1 MNLPPEALRPVKSPK
16 NTKRNRLKDSLKN
29 RPTIAFFVSQLEG
42 DYSETLCKGMI
53 DAAEEHDA
61 NLMILPGK
69 PIKSSYTRQSYFNVI
84 YEYVTGNN
92 VDALI
97 ISSSTICNFIPRSE
111 FIKFCLRYK
120 PLPVISIGIPI
131 EGIPSV
137 TVNNRPG
144 LIQLLNHLIRVHGK
158 RRIVFVKGPDNHD
171 DAEERY
177 SAYLDALKENGLDFD
192 PDLVVS
198 GDFTF
203 FSAEHAIRILL
214 DERKVTFDT
223 IAAANDE
230 MAFGILE
237 ALQKRNIR
245 VPEDICVTGFDNGR
259 GAKYSNPNLSTVK
272 QPTYEQS
279 KKAFE
284 TALALINNQKPGNI
298 VLETEMILR
307 ESCGCFSE
315 ALQLSTPG
323 DPSLRDWNKESMS
336 PEQWM
341 NLFVVEN
348 LSAPTVTAA
357 KTAFIKNFIGD
368 CFRELTRD
376 SLDEQIINRLLLD
389 FKSLIYFANL
399 DVDDIFTIQ
408 KTLFT
413 LQLWINRLTSHRNN
427 YFIEKFFQM
436 LRFVLTNVVIKI
448 QAAKWDI
455 HHTGIGNL
463 RTILADMVL
472 MIHNQHQQL
481 KAMIPG
487 LQSIGIDSCYL
498 YLYDKEI
505 NYRKNRL
512 WHNPPTVNLAMAY
525 NQESWILEKSVK
537 IPWENVLDHQFM
549 PQQKRYT
556 MLFNPLFLSDEQLG
570 LFLCE
575 FNPRNYYL
583 FESLVVEIGCI
594 LRLSSMLTERKKIS
608 RQLKNALN
616 KLEESN
622 QKLNNISQTDELTG
636 LYNRRG
642 FFNMSAQSLYLAG
655 RTGKTGLLIFADM
668 DGLKNINDSYGHD
681 EGDSAIKVMAGI
693 LSQTFAAANIIA
705 RIGGDEFAILIIDVD
720 IQRLPFFQ
728 ECIASNTGAYN
739 QQSGKPYQISISVG
753 AVSFKCE
760 TDITIENLL
769 IQADKL
775 LYEQKRL
782 KKKAQ

>member
-1 MNLPPEALRPVKSPK
+1 MNFPSKNLSPVKSSQ
-16 NTKRNRLKDSLKN
+16 NVKRNR
-29 RPTIAFFVSQLEG
+29 PTVAFFVSQLEG

-61 NLMILPGK
+61 NLVIFPGK
-69 PIKSSYTRQSYFNVI
+69 PIKSSYVRQSCFNVI
-84 YEYVTGNN
+84 YEYVTSNN

-97 ISSSTICNFIPRSE
+97 ISSSTICNFIPKLE

-120 PLPVISIGIPI
+120 PLPIVSIGIPI
-131 EGIPSV
+131 EGIPSIL
-137 TVNNRPG
+137 VNNRTG
-144 LIQLLNHLIRVHGK
+144 LIQLLNHIIRIHGK

-177 SAYLDALKENGLDFD
+177 SAYLDALTENGLDFD

-214 DERKVTFDT
+214 DERKVTFDA

-245 VPEDICVTGFDNGR
+245 IPEDICVTGFDNGR
-259 GAKYSNPNLSTVK
+259 GAKYSSPNLSTVK
-272 QPTYEQS
+272 QPTYEQAI
-279 KKAFE
+279 KAFE
-284 TALALINNQKPGNI
+284 TALTLINNQKPGNI
-298 VLETEMILR
+298 TLDTEMILR
-307 ESCGCFSE
+307 ESCGCLSE
-315 ALQLSTPG
+315 ALQLFNPG
-323 DPSLRDWNKESMS
+323 DPGLRNWNKETVN
-336 PEQWM
+336 PDQLL
-341 NLFVVEN
+341 NLFVMEN
-348 LSAPTVTAA
+348 MSAPTVIEE
-357 KTAFIKNFIGD
+357 KFAFIKSFIGD

-376 SLDEQIINRLLLD
+376 SLDEPIINQLLFD
-389 FKSLIYFANL
+389 FKSLIHRSNL
-399 DVDDIFTIQ
+399 DVDDILTIQ

-413 LQLWINRLTSHRNN
+413 LQLWINQLINNRSN

-436 LRFVLTNVVIKI
+436 MRFILTNMVIKI

-472 MIHNQHQQL
+472 MIHNRHQQL
-481 KAMIPG
+481 KSIIPG
-487 LQSIGIDSCYL
+487 LRSIGVDSCYI

-505 NYRKNRL
+505 KYRKNRL

-525 NQESWILEKSVK
+525 NQAAWILEKNVK
-537 IPWENVLDHQFM
+537 IPWKNIFNHQFL
-549 PQQKRYT
+549 PHPRRYT
-556 MLFNPLFLSDEQLG
+556 MLFNPLFLSDEHLG

-575 FNPRNYYL
+575 FNPKNYYL
-583 FESLVVEIGCI
+583 FESLVMEIGCI
-594 LRLSSMLTERKKIS
+594 LRLSSMLTEHKKIS
-608 RQLKNALN
+608 LQLKTALN
-616 KLEESN
+616 ELEESN
-622 QKLNNISQTDELTG
+622 QKLNSISQTDELTR

-642 FFNMSAQSLYLAG
+642 FFNLSARSLYQA
-655 RTGKTGLLIFADM
+655 GKTGETGLLLFADM

-681 EGDSAIKVMAGI
+681 EGDNAIKAMADI
-693 LSQTFAAANIIA
+693 LMKTFTTANIIA
-705 RIGGDEFAILIIDVD
+705 RIGGDEFAILIIGVD
-720 IQRLPFFQ
+720 YNLL
-728 ECIASNTGAYN
+728 SNYREWIVYHTAEYN
-739 QQSGKPYQISISVG
+739 HQSGKPYQLSISMG

-760 TDITIENLL
+760 VDTKIESLIT
-769 IQADKL
+769 QADNL

-782 KKKAQ
+782 KKKFT